1 MNPTCSGTDS
11 RSTFGCFDLTPKQL
25 ILPLYQPC
33 LSEGRGVVLSSAR
46 ISAPRVQELDG
57 AGPEQP
63 EIGETFA
70 AALVPAAEPAAAGC
84 PGGAASGAPE
94 SVEGPSGAQKA
105 HCDLPT
111 R

>member
-1 MNPTCSGTDS
+1 MV
-11 RSTFGCFDLTPKQL
+11 LTPAK
-25 ILPLYQPC
+25 
-33 LSEGRGVVLSSAR
+33 
-46 ISAPRVQELDG
+46 ISAPPVQELDG
-57 AGPEQP
+57 AGAEQP

-84 PGGAASGAPE
+84 PGGAASNSSKP
-94 SVEGPSGAQKA
+94 VEGPSGAQKA